1 MITLSPPSAR
11 NLVQYA
17 LLSDSALRQLK
28 RPEIPQRFIVV
39 DLLLG
44 SGRCAPVVD
53 LEAYQVAEAMLRRLD
68 AEEVDDLPLVWRSYL
83 ADPSSAAEERLLGSG
98 LGSSLMEWAPLVVA
112 FLSTKVLLGAAVDSA
127 KDGIRRRSFAMWR
140 KARRR
145 FRRRR
150 PVLISFDERQLDVI
164 AEHAKTMALAAN
176 RTPGEADRFAE
187 ALVDALQRPT
197 NG

>member
-1 MITLSPPSAR
+1 
-11 NLVQYA
+11 
-17 LLSDSALRQLK
+17 
-28 RPEIPQRFIVV
+28 
-39 DLLLG
+39 
-44 SGRCAPVVD
+44 VVD

-83 ADPSSAAEERLLGSG
+83 ADPSSAARERLLGSG

-112 FLSTKVLLGAAVDSA
+112 FLSTEVLLGAAVDSA

-150 PVLISFDERQLDVI
+150 PRPVLISFDERQLDVI
-164 AEHAKTMALAAN
+164 AERAKTTALAAN
-176 RTPGEADRFAE
+176 RAPEEANRFAE

-197 NG
+197 DG